1 MARGLAD
8 AAAAEAEWER
18 AMADAAEIA
27 DDRFKEDQTHF
38 DVDGWAARAQADLA
52 EAQRLFAAA
61 AADGDEDDETIEEAS
76 REPLLSEADDA
87 SEADEGDEGVDADEA
102 DEADEADPPEAD
114 REPEPEPEPT
124 PEAKRDNPEP
134 SEPKKKKNGRFAA
147 MLDADAVEADWSN
160 RGRAGPREP
169 RTPMGEETEKAAAE
183 KAAAE
188 KAAAEAAAAE
198 KAAAEKAAAENAAAS
213 AAAAAADAEKPQA
226 DASPSVVE
234 AKDDEKEKK
243 RADWDSDKQSFAERV
258 AAARAATSIVD
269 PKASKQKA
277 ADTDAP
283 AEAEERP
290 DVRETEEKETSVHE
304 VREAPKGV
312 ALDAIPR
319 PAAPPGWW
327 DAHAWPPVATPAS
340 EPLPTGS
347 SPSDEP
353 SSEED
358 EAYWRPS
365 AEQMADESF
374 VAEETSD
381 AASDVNPAAESEDVS
396 SEAHVL
402 RTPAPDSE
410 PALMLSDASLA
421 ASERERYAAM
431 LRERTSAA
439 RAIREADE
447 PWDYVFEP
455 GDFELCTPRAPTREE
470 KEPFGREYKYLA
482 QNKDGLASEWCDAVF
497 RDGRE
502 DPSGACEALEE
513 EEKRTEAA
521 RSDSSAEMPPPP
533 PPPPPMTNAEAA
545 EDAEVREPQWRPP
558 QFSVWPRVREEGD
571 EAEEAEE
578 AETRAEAE
586 DDAAAPE
593 APEEEDASSKTDD
606 DDDAADSSDFEVRA
620 EDFVNPHEG
629 VPFDEEDDDDEWNDA
644 GEGYSSER
652 PWDANRDEEDDET
665 DAEETDAAS
674 RADFFERV
682 AAAEAE
688 AEATESAESAETSSA
703 SAESAGSA
711 DELDAS
717 LPPKLP
723 EDKPKGKS
731 KWARLKDD

>member
-1 MARGLAD
+1 M
-8 AAAAEAEWER
+8 
-18 AMADAAEIA
+18 
-27 DDRFKEDQTHF
+27 
-38 DVDGWAARAQADLA
+38 
-52 EAQRLFAAA
+52 
-61 AADGDEDDETIEEAS
+61 
-76 REPLLSEADDA
+76 
-87 SEADEGDEGVDADEA
+87 
-102 DEADEADPPEAD
+102 
-114 REPEPEPEPT
+114 
-124 PEAKRDNPEP
+124 
-134 SEPKKKKNGRFAA
+134 
-147 MLDADAVEADWSN
+147 
-160 RGRAGPREP
+160 
-169 RTPMGEETEKAAAE
+169 
-183 KAAAE
+183 
-188 KAAAEAAAAE
+188 
-198 KAAAEKAAAENAAAS
+198 
-213 AAAAAADAEKPQA
+213 
-226 DASPSVVE
+226 
-234 AKDDEKEKK
+234 
-243 RADWDSDKQSFAERV
+243 
-258 AAARAATSIVD
+258 
-269 PKASKQKA
+269 
-277 ADTDAP
+277 
-283 AEAEERP
+283 
-290 DVRETEEKETSVHE
+290 
-304 VREAPKGV
+304 
-312 ALDAIPR
+312 
-319 PAAPPGWW
+319 
-327 DAHAWPPVATPAS
+327 ATPAS

-374 VAEETSD
+374 QAEETFD

-410 PALMLSDASLA
+410 PASMLSDASLA

-513 EEKRTEAA
+513 EEKRPEAA
-521 RSDSSAEMPPPP
+521 RSDASAEMPPPPP

-593 APEEEDASSKTDD
+593 APEEEDASLKTDD
-606 DDDAADSSDFEVRA
+606 DDDDDADASDFEVRA

-629 VPFDEEDDDDEWNDA
+629 VPFDEDDDDDEWHDA
-644 GEGYSSER
+644 GEGYSSDR
-652 PWDANRDEEDDET
+652 PWDANRDEDEDATDAE

-688 AEATESAESAETSSA
+688 AEATESAESAETSSE

>member
-18 AMADAAEIA
+18 AMLDAAEIA

-76 REPLLSEADDA
+76 RTLFESEADDA
-87 SEADEGDEGVDADEA
+87 SEADEGDEGADADEA

-160 RGRAGPREP
+160 RGREGPREP
-169 RTPMGEETEKAAAE
+169 RTPMGEETEKAA
-183 KAAAE
+183 
-188 KAAAEAAAAE
+188 
-198 KAAAEKAAAENAAAS
+198 
-213 AAAAAADAEKPQA
+213 AEKPQA

-258 AAARAATSIVD
+258 AAARAATSIAD

-277 ADTDAP
+277 ADADAP

-290 DVRETEEKETSVHE
+290 DVRETEEKKTSVHE

-521 RSDSSAEMPPPP
+521 RSDASGEMPPPP
-533 PPPPPMTNAEAA
+533 PPPPPMTRAEAA

-606 DDDAADSSDFEVRA
+606 DDDDADSSDFEVRA

-629 VPFDEEDDDDEWNDA
+629 VPFDDDDDDDEWNDA

-665 DAEETDAAS
+665 DAEDAEETDAAS

-688 AEATESAESAETSSA
+688 AEATESAESVETSSE